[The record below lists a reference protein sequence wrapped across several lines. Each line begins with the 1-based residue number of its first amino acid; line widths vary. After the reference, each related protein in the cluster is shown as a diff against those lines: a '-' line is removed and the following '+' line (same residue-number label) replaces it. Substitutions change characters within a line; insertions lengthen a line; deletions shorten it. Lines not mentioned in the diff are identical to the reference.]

1 MNSCEQVLW
10 ANNLRADEVVPW
22 EIKNQCDLMNT
33 IFLDAIEHQLQQI
46 RKEKCRG
53 CEVNHPSQRRHEC
66 IMMSEEEDWIMYGTE
81 AAEQVIEHQ
90 IVSKHFT
97 EAIRV
102 MKLDPHNEVI
112 QHLKN
117 LSKDLETTA
126 EFLKDLKF
134 NSCFPEYQNIFGYL
148 KYGSK

>member
-1 MNSCEQVLW
+1 
-10 ANNLRADEVVPW
+10 
-22 EIKNQCDLMNT
+22 
-33 IFLDAIEHQLQQI
+33 
-46 RKEKCRG
+46 
-53 CEVNHPSQRRHEC
+53 
-66 IMMSEEEDWIMYGTE
+66 MYGTE

-112 QHLKN
+112 QHFKN

-134 NSCFPEYQNIFGYL
+134 NSCFPKYQNILGYL
-148 KYGSK
+148 KYWSQEH